1 MYVYY
6 LVSKDEDLKPSKQAI
21 SFLKE
26 KGIIRF
32 PGAVHA
38 LASKTMREIKKKAY
52 NGPKF
57 NEMVFYKRLAELKA
71 EGNEPPSWVDLRA

>member
-21 SFLKE
+21 SFLKRNE
-26 KGIIRF
+26 IIRF

-38 LASKTMREIKKKAY
+38 LASKMRRKIKKKAY
-52 NGPKF
+52 NGPEF
-57 NEMVFYKRLAELKA
+57 NEMVFYKLLAELKA